1 MQTNF
6 KLLSDTRLAAQ
17 EMVQALEKPISIGA
31 TEVTISAS
39 IGISIC
45 PNDGKSSE
53 ELIKTAD
60 QSMYVEKRSGKLTDE
75 SGLISFQEFPIN

>member
-1 MQTNF
+1 LRCSDRVARIGGDEFLPMQINF

-45 PNDGKSSE
+45 PNDGK
-53 ELIKTAD
+53 
-60 QSMYVEKRSGKLTDE
+60 
-75 SGLISFQEFPIN
+75 

>member
-1 MQTNF
+1 MQINF

-45 PNDGKSSE
+45 PNDGK
-53 ELIKTAD
+53 
-60 QSMYVEKRSGKLTDE
+60 
-75 SGLISFQEFPIN
+75 